1 MISDRDQTQAEIE
14 ARLSQLGQTIT
25 TLRMK
30 AEQQQD
36 KYAAPLGETLDA
48 IEGKRDEVKGRLQ
61 EINALDE
68 DAWSLTVAKLNSHL
82 DDIDTGLRSA
92 LAHFK

>member
-1 MISDRDQTQAEIE
+1 MISDRDQTQAAIE

-30 AEQQQD
+30 AEQQHD

-68 DAWSLTVAKLNSHL
+68 DVWSHTVAKLNSHL